1 MISSEGLLG
10 LAIVGISAVMTLLF
24 TLLRRRRMAV
34 FRPIPPLQR
43 LRREIDQA
51 VEDGTRLHIS
61 LGNAGVTQ
69 PNNASALAGL
79 AALESVSR
87 RGMLSDRPPLATSGE
102 GTLAIL
108 SQDALKAVYREEGA
122 PEQYHPDQG
131 RLAGV
136 TPLAY
141 AAGAIPLMRGLGISA
156 NIFIG
161 NYGPEVALVCEAAE
175 RANVFTLAA
184 SDSLPA
190 QAVLYA
196 AAQEPLIGEEL
207 FAAPAYLQERPA
219 YQASLNL
226 QDVLRWIIV
235 LALAAGAGVKIAA
248 QLGVAGL

>member
-1 MISSEGLLG
+1 LISSEGLLG
-10 LAIVGISAVMTLLF
+10 LAVVGISAVMVLLF
-24 TLLRRRRMAV
+24 TLLRGRRTAV
-34 FRPIPPLQR
+34 FRPILPLQR
-43 LRREIDQA
+43 LRQEIDQA

-87 RGMLSDRPPLATSGE
+87 HGVLGDRPPLATSGE

-108 SQDALKAVYREEGA
+108 SQDALKAVHREEGA

-131 RLAGV
+131 RLTGV

-141 AAGAIPLMRGLGISA
+141 AAGAIPLMRDLGISA

-161 NYGPEVALVCEAAE
+161 NYGPEIALVCEAAE
-175 RANVFTLAA
+175 RADAFTLAV

-207 FAAPAYLQERPA
+207 FAVPAYLQERPA

-235 LALAAGAGVKIAA
+235 LVLAAGAGVKIAA